1 MVDTATAP
9 PRPPHLVRPVQ
20 PALPGPVPLIA
31 PSAAAGVRR
40 GFSTQQVHGGDDPRD
55 ARDHGHGARVAPV
68 HLSAG
73 FRFDDAEDA
82 AARFSGDGGGYVY
95 SRVGNPTTA
104 ALERRLAVLEGGT
117 EAVVVGSG
125 QAAVTTALLGLL
137 KAGDHLLASANLY
150 EGSRG
155 LFRENFA
162 ALGIEV
168 DFVDDA
174 ADPRAWRAL
183 VRPTT
188 RALFAESISNP
199 LNEVLDIAA
208 VAAVAHRRGLPLVVD
223 NTLATPYLLRPL
235 EHGADVVVHSASKF
249 LAGHGTALGGVVV
262 VGGGF
267 DPGSGPWGR
276 SATGE
281 ALFPLLTDPSDLLGG
296 RSWHDVHGTRA
307 YVERTRHVVA
317 ARFGPVLSPFSAF
330 LVTQGVETLS
340 LRMAQH
346 CRSAALLAGWLE
358 RQPQV
363 ARVHHASLAS
373 SPSAERARRYLPRGS
388 GAVVA
393 VTLHGGWPA
402 AKALIEQLEVFT
414 HMTHLGDVRSL
425 VVHPASTTHAHR
437 DPAELERTGIT
448 AGTVRLSVG
457 VEDVEDLQA
466 DLARGLAAAASATAA
481 RATSAG
487 AEGAA

>member
-1 MVDTATAP
+1 MVDTAFAL
-9 PRPPHLVRPVQ
+9 PRPTHALRTVQ
-20 PALPGPVPLIA
+20 PALPGSSPRSV
-31 PSAAAGVRR
+31 AGARR

-55 ARDHGHGARVAPV
+55 ALDHGHGARVAPL

-82 AARFSGDGGGYVY
+82 AARFSGETEGYVY
-95 SRVGNPTTA
+95 SRVANPTTA

-117 EAVVVGSG
+117 EAIVVGSG

-137 KAGDHLLASANLY
+137 RAGDHLLASANLY

-162 ALGIEV
+162 ALGIAV

-174 ADPRAWRAL
+174 ADPGAWRAL
-183 VRPTT
+183 LRPST

-208 VAAVAHRRGLPLVVD
+208 VGAVARSAGVPLVVD

-235 EHGADVVVHSASKF
+235 EHGADVVAHSASKF

-262 VGGGF
+262 VGDGF
-267 DPGSGPWGR
+267 DPAGR
-276 SATGE
+276 SAAGE

-296 RSWHDVHGTRA
+296 RSWHDVHGARA

-363 ARVHHASLAS
+363 ARVDHASLAS

-402 AKALIEQLEVFT
+402 AKALIEELEVFT

-437 DPAELERTGIT
+437 DPADLDRVGIA

-457 VEDVEDLQA
+457 IEDVEDLQA
-466 DLARGLAAAASATAA
+466 DLARGLAAAS
-481 RATSAG
+481 RAV
-487 AEGAA
+487 EGAA